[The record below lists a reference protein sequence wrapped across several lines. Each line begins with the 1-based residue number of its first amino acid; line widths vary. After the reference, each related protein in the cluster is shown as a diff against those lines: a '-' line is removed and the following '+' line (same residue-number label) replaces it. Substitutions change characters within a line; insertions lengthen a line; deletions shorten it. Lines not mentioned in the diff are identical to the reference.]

1 MTSLVLK
8 DLLNLQSYLR
18 TIFVFVIFYTVL
30 SFTMADVSLVAGML
44 IILFAMIPI
53 SSFSYDQQAK
63 WDVFS
68 QTLPVTR
75 KQIVQGKYI
84 VALLF
89 IVLGFVLSFVITVIA
104 TVLKN
109 ETLDLM
115 ELLIGNGM
123 IALTGLILLAIMIPL
138 IYKFGVEKSRM
149 MLMTIA
155 LVPTLG
161 VMLLANLGFTIPS
174 DFNWALVGY
183 IIPAVA
189 VIGFVISFM
198 ISTRIYSAKDF

>member
-104 TVLKN
+104 TVLKG

-174 DFNWALVGY
+174 DFNWELVGY

-189 VIGFVISFM
+189 AIGFVISFM